1 MFRQWM
7 WLLCLQPH
15 VQRYICGAH
24 TSIAYTNNFW
34 NYPKIRFVCLLFY
47 RLMIFRHLLRLLCLQ
62 TRLQESCLWSK
73 NKCLM
78 SENANIF
85 GSILK
90 SHLRFARLQCKEFQ
104 MHACNRYD
112 SSTKNTKTS
121 TLYWCAILVFLNV
134 ETSESHTG
142 LVLPLVGPDELF

>member
-1 MFRQWM
+1 MMFRQWM
-7 WLLCLQPH
+7 RLLCLQPH
-15 VQRYICGAH
+15 FQRYICGADA
-24 TSIAYTNNFW
+24 SIAYTNNFW

-90 SHLRFARLQCKEFQ
+90 SHLRFARLQWKEFQ
-104 MHACNRYD
+104 MHKCNRYD
-112 SSTKNTKTS
+112 SSTKIQKPAPYTGFQF
-121 TLYWCAILVFLNV
+121 LYF
-134 ETSESHTG
+134 
-142 LVLPLVGPDELF
+142 

>member
-1 MFRQWM
+1 MMFRQWM
-7 WLLCLQPH
+7 RLLCLQPH
-15 VQRYICGAH
+15 FQRYICGADA
-24 TSIAYTNNFW
+24 SIAYTNNFW

-47 RLMIFRHLLRLLCLQ
+47 RLLIFK
-62 TRLQESCLWSK
+62 ESCLWSK

-142 LVLPLVGPDELF
+142 LVLPLVGPDEMF

>member
-1 MFRQWM
+1 MCKLTLKSLKTILR
-7 WLLCLQPH
+7 C
-15 VQRYICGAH
+15 AH
-24 TSIAYTNNFW
+24 TSIAYTNIFW
-34 NYPKIRFVCLLFY
+34 NYPKIIFVCLLFY

-90 SHLRFARLQCKEFQ
+90 SHLCFARLQCKEFQ
-104 MHACNRYD
+104 MHECNRYD

-121 TLYWCAILVFLNV
+121 TLYWCAILVFLNM

-142 LVLPLVGPDELF
+142 LVLPLVGPDEMF